1 MKKFLALVLAALMLL
16 SFAAVAEESGR
27 TPAEYVY
34 NLSGEDQ
41 YIENLIFNE
50 NVVISGDGSA
60 HIYFI
65 NCQFNKD
72 IINTCDSPTRVFLLG
87 CEVRGNCIFRNT
99 VTETTIDAPFPKYMT
114 DAPINALTEDCFGV
128 VIALGDFP
136 VTLDG
141 VSYDLSSV
149 PLFLDPEA
157 GFVSIEG
164 REANLY
170 WVASWTENGKPQ
182 IMHVAEFDPTM

>member
-1 MKKFLALVLAALMLL
+1 
-16 SFAAVAEESGR
+16 
-27 TPAEYVY
+27 
-34 NLSGEDQ
+34 
-41 YIENLIFNE
+41 
-50 NVVISGDGSA
+50 
-60 HIYFI
+60 
-65 NCQFNKD
+65 
-72 IINTCDSPTRVFLLG
+72 
-87 CEVRGNCIFRNT
+87 
-99 VTETTIDAPFPKYMT
+99 MT

-136 VTLDG
+136 ITLDG

-164 REANLY
+164 QEANLY
-170 WVASWTENGKPQ
+170 WVASWTENSKPQ